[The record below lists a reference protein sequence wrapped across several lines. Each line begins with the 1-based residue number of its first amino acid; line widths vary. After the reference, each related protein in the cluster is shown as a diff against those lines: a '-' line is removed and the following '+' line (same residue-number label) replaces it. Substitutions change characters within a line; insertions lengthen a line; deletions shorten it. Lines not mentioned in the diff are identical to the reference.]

1 VPFDAKAAFGSARAP
16 VRCTINGVDYRSRL
30 AVYSGRTYL
39 GLRRDARDAAGLAA
53 GDAVEVTIER
63 DDEPREVEVPPA
75 LQARLD
81 ADEIARAAFEK
92 LSFTHRREYADW
104 IAQAKQEKT
113 RSRRLGRAIEMLRD
127 GVKTPG

>member
-63 DDEPREVEVPPA
+63 DDEPSEVDVPPA
-75 LQARLD
+75 LTAALAGDDTARG
-81 ADEIARAAFEK
+81 AYEG
-92 LSFTHRREYADW
+92 LSFTHRKEYAQW
-104 IAQAKQEKT
+104 IAEAKREET
-113 RSRRLGRAIEMLRD
+113 RARRVGKALTMLRE
-127 GVKTPG
+127 GVKHP

>member
-63 DDEPREVEVPPA
+63 DDEPREVYVHPA
-75 LQARLD
+75 LAAALGSDDTARG
-81 ADEIARAAFEK
+81 AYEG
-92 LSFTHRREYADW
+92 LSFTHRKEYAQW
-104 IAQAKQEKT
+104 IAEAKRDET
-113 RSRRLGRAIEMLRD
+113 RERRVVKAIEMLRE
-127 GVKTPG
+127 GVAHP

>member
-63 DDEPREVEVPPA
+63 DDEPREVDVPPA
-75 LQARLD
+75 LTAALAGDDMTPPAGPTKVCPSPTAR
-81 ADEIARAAFEK
+81 
-92 LSFTHRREYADW
+92 S
-104 IAQAKQEKT
+104 T
-113 RSRRLGRAIEMLRD
+113 RSGSPRPSARRRAR
-127 GVKTPG
+127 GGWVRR